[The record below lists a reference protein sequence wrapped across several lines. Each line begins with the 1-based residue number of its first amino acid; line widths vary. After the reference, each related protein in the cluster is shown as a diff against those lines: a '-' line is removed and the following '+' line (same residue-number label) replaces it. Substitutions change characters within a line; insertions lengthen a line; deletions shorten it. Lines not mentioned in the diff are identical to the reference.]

1 MDFIFTPDTE
11 VLTFHLQSLKKYI
24 LFRGCIISPR
34 SRPGLRILILLTSP
48 DGVHNWPLISLLSI
62 HHVIPNA
69 KEHSRSKKEA
79 TPVHGYRSNGRRRW
93 KEAKEQCNNNVRQ
106 TDRVR
111 NWSENWA
118 HFPRSPAELILDWII
133 SKSFVEDE
141 GDGYAVGSHE
151 ACYDDAY
158 DCVES
163 GGASNVDESEKK
175 RYGCC
180 DENRVQW

>member
-1 MDFIFTPDTE
+1 LHHFSKITPR
-11 VLTFHLQSLKKYI
+11 LAHLN
-24 LFRGCIISPR
+24 
-34 SRPGLRILILLTSP
+34 LLTSP

-79 TPVHGYRSNGRRRW
+79 TPVHGYRSNGRCRW
-93 KEAKEQCNNNVRQ
+93 KEAKEQCNNDVPQ
-106 TDRVR
+106 TDRIR
-111 NWSENWA
+111 NWPENWP
-118 HFPRSPAELILDWII
+118 HFPRSPAKLILDGII

-163 GGASNVDESEKK
+163 GRASNVDESEEKG
-175 RYGCC
+175 YGCC